1 MLVILGSGGHA
12 KVLRD
17 IASGDVVLSGKAM
30 DEFWH
35 RLMTHWY
42 AGTEVLTQYQKSRQF
57 ILGVGDMPTRL
68 SIIDKFRDYGFTW
81 ATLSAGETYSS
92 TIGEGTAVLYN
103 AVVNRAEIGR
113 HCVIG
118 CGAVVEHDTRIGD
131 HTLIGPGAVI
141 CGTCIIGQRVEIGP
155 GVTIGK
161 NTWICD
167 DVTIGA
173 GAVVVRDITTP
184 GRYLGVPARAA

>member
-1 MLVILGSGGHA
+1 MLVILGNGGHA
-12 KVLRD
+12 RVLKD
-17 IASGDVVLSGKAM
+17 ILGQAVLSAPPDDM
-30 DEFWH
+30 VWSVENEFILGIGEMRGRI
-35 RLMTHWY
+35 RL
-42 AGTEVLTQYQKSRQF
+42 SRQF
-57 ILGVGDMPTRL
+57 DNWITVSVGDVRN
-68 SIIDKFRDYGFTW
+68 
-81 ATLSAGETYSS
+81 S
-92 TIGEGTAVLYN
+92 TIGEGSAILYN
-103 AVVNRAEIGR
+103 AVINRAEIGK
-113 HCVIG
+113 HCVVG

-141 CGTCIIGQRVEIGP
+141 CGACIIGQRVEIGP

-184 GRYLGVPARAA
+184 GRYFGVPARAA